1 VNVTNPSGSFP
12 ASEYHSERTLRA
24 SGEMA
29 RVSNALPE
37 HLADWQLPPGWS
49 WGAVGVWDQQR
60 HFQELHDALGRSLS
74 LVSAPEPSHASWLE
88 MEARAL
94 AHRNHPAVPTTY
106 HYWSAY
112 ADSRRGPGYLRRWIA
127 GETIA
132 ARLSRAGAE
141 DVPAVLRVMREIGS
155 TLSYLH
161 DGGSVHGALSLKNVW
176 TTPMGRLWLL
186 GWQWAVPLTSIPD
199 GLSPDATAMPLPP
212 EWGSGWTPTMASD
225 QWQLAALCFTSLT
238 GEAPPRDDIP
248 PVALVRPDVPPSVA
262 AVLDRALQL
271 DPGKR
276 FSSVAGMVRAMDRV
290 VGSRTVLT
298 LSGENVA
305 ASRESPEV
313 RLRWALADDYEVLAP
328 LGAGTFGSVWRV
340 RDLSLGREVALK
352 LLHPHVARD
361 ERAVGRF
368 RREARLAAQ
377 LAHPAIVPIYD
388 WDSRGDIAWYTMEL
402 AESGSVADLV
412 ARSGPRTV
420 AEIAPQIDAV
430 LSGLA
435 AAHAVGIVHRDLKP
449 ENILIDRYGRWRVAD
464 FGIANHTGEEVTGAS
479 GTPAF
484 SPPEQ
489 LLGESQEAPA
499 DCFSLAAIVAYTLTG
514 APPYGEADSETILA
528 RELMGKLDLTPYA
541 PEIAAWIQRGLSSD
555 PELRFAD
562 ATVMQEAWRFAA
574 GTVLERER
582 RVPWWRRFFGAEE
595 TGESFWREDAPVGG

>member
-1 VNVTNPSGSFP
+1 
-12 ASEYHSERTLRA
+12 
-24 SGEMA
+24 MA
-29 RVSNALPE
+29 RVSSVLPE
-37 HLADWQLPPGWS
+37 HLAEWQLPPGWS
-49 WGAVGVWDQQR
+49 WGAEGVWDQHR

-74 LVSAPEPSHASWLE
+74 LVSAPDLAHAQWLE
-88 MEARAL
+88 AEARAL

-106 HYWSAY
+106 HYWSLNPE
-112 ADSRRGPGYLRRWIA
+112 SRRGPGYLRRWIA

-141 DVPAVLRVMREIGS
+141 DVPSVLRVLREVGS

-161 DGGSVHGALSLKNVW
+161 DAGSVHGALSVKNVW
-176 TTPMGRLWLL
+176 TMPMGRLWLL
-186 GWQWAVPLTSIPD
+186 GWQWAVPLGSIPA
-199 GLSPDATAMPLPP
+199 SIAPDATGMPLPP
-212 EWGSGWTPTMASD
+212 EWGDRWLPSMASD
-225 QWQLAALCFTSLT
+225 QWQLAALCFTAFT
-238 GEAPPRDDIP
+238 GEAPPRDNIP
-248 PVALVRPDVPPSVA
+248 PLALVRPDVPPSVSV
-262 AVLDRALQL
+262 VLDRALQQ
-271 DPGKR
+271 DPAQRYG
-276 FSSVAGMVRAMDRV
+276 SVAAMVRAMDRV

-298 LSGENVA
+298 LSGEHTA

-313 RLRWALADDYEVLAP
+313 RLRWALADDYEVIAP

-388 WDSRGDIAWYTMEL
+388 WDSRGDVAWYTMEL
-402 AESGSVADLV
+402 AESGSVADLI
-412 ARSGPRTV
+412 ARSGARTV

-435 AAHAVGIVHRDLKP
+435 AAHAIGIVHRDLKP
-449 ENILIDRYGRWRVAD
+449 ENILIDRYRRWRVAD
-464 FGIANHTGEEVTGAS
+464 FGIANPGGEEPTGAS

-489 LLGESQEAPA
+489 LLGEPQEAAA

-514 APPYGEADSETILA
+514 RPPYGEADSKTILA

-541 PEIAAWIQRGLSSD
+541 PEIATWLQRGLTPN
-555 PELRFAD
+555 PESRFAD
-562 ATVMQEAWRFAA
+562 ATDMQEAWREAA
-574 GTVLERER
+574 GAVLERER
-582 RVPWWRRFFGAEE
+582 RLPWWRRIFGGEDS
-595 TGESFWREDAPVGG
+595 GESWWREDAPVGN